1 MAKKPSPEKPAPSS
15 LLPGFQHLIPSAA
28 AAPLAAHIRPLFL
41 PDLVQQIARNKQI
54 DANRREQAHPAFRK
68 WAKDLK
74 QGVLQQLHETQVE
87 QDFNHVLLRGLG
99 YTTQSDVASD
109 QPWTLTPKWNVPGS
123 GEVDAAL
130 GKFRLD
136 ESGWLSGE
144 PLVMVELK
152 GAKVELDRKMPTR
165 NITPVQQV
173 WNYLNASESAQWAIV
188 CNYAEIRLY
197 SRQKSSNHV
206 HRVFLTELDDPDKFA
221 EFYAIFHADSLLGT
235 GMFAQNTGWLLRETG
250 ERQEKVSV
258 ELYREY
264 AERRVELIQE
274 LRAKGVTELDR
285 AIEVAQRLLDRI
297 LFIAFAEDRGLL
309 PDRNLLKHTAF
320 VRIAGLTAWQAFQL
334 LFRSIDKGD
343 SLNGIPKY
351 NGTLFKP
358 DPILDDLGF
367 ALDSVKWPQ
376 VFGMMGDFD
385 YRNEVTVDVLGR
397 IFERSITDIEEIK
410 AKSLDQHAATLADRR
425 RKPGRRKEQGVYY
438 TADYIVNYL
447 VSAALDPLW
456 EQARTDLAREHGV
469 DLSST
474 APPSGSFL
482 GAMLTWLDGVTL
494 CDPACGSGAF
504 LIAAYDW
511 FLNHR
516 LSLLDDLSHVE
527 PGDPDCAGSHDDWI
541 ERSAPLILQNNLYGV
556 DISPESVEIAQLSL
570 WIRTARPGQPLTDLS
585 AHIRCGNSVVDDP
598 TVDPKAFDWK
608 AQFPSVFERG
618 GFDAVVGNPPYVRH
632 HYVIPIKPYL
642 ERRYMS
648 YHGLGDLY
656 IYFFENALQQLK
668 PGGRLAFVV
677 TNKWMKA
684 NYGESIRRIL
694 SEDAWVEEIVDFG
707 HAKQFFTDVDVFP
720 CFLVVRKPTS
730 EETPP
735 ASRVCVI
742 PRDVVNIREIQKQ
755 ISASFS
761 AVRPTRLSR
770 EPWSLEIPQVQELLL
785 KIRHNGTALSEYSG
799 LHPLIGIMPGLSE
812 AYLVDNDNRNRLVL
826 RDPKCAK
833 LIKPYLRGQDL
844 RRWHPEW
851 AGLWMIAMGSSGDTE
866 WPWASMTDEAEAERV
881 LEKTYPSLH
890 SHFKSFEEP
899 LRKRFPQNIGRFWWE
914 VRTCQYWAAFDQ
926 PKMVYQ
932 DITWLPKFRS
942 AKAGMMVNSTIYFLP
957 LVDPWLLA
965 VLNSPAGWWYAFR
978 TAQHGKDE
986 ALRYFT
992 TFVESFPIPR
1002 PKRDAMDTYPSLV
1015 DELIGSSQKQQ
1026 TVCQEMLDWLRVQ
1039 HGIADPNNRIKD
1051 PLSLESD
1058 AFVIEIQKAR
1068 GSKNPLT
1075 AAGLRSLRDEY
1086 ARTIEPARFLAGETL
1101 QLEYQLHDLV
1111 NAAYGLTPEEV
1122 RLMWDTAPPRMPIPQ
1137 P

>member
-1 MAKKPSPEKPAPSS
+1 MAKKASPEKPAPSS

-136 ESGWLSGE
+136 ESGRLSGE

-152 GAKVELDRKMPTR
+152 GAKVDLDRKMPTR

-197 SRQKSSNHV
+197 SRQKSSNHL

-309 PDRNLLKHTAF
+309 PDRNLLNHTAS
-320 VRIAGLTAWQAFQL
+320 VRVAGLTAWQAFQL

-351 NGTLFKP
+351 NGNLFKP

-367 ALDSVKWPQ
+367 ALDSAKWPQ
-376 VFGMMGDFD
+376 VFVMMGEFD

-456 EQARTDLAREHGV
+456 EQARTDLAKEHGV

-482 GAMLTWLDGVTL
+482 SAMLTWLDGVTV

-504 LIAAYDW
+504 LITAYDW

-527 PGDPDCAGSHDDWI
+527 PGDPDCAGSRDDWI

-598 TVDPKAFDWK
+598 SVDPKAFDWK
-608 AQFPSVFERG
+608 PQFPSVFERG
-618 GFDAVVGNPPYVRH
+618 GFDAVVGNPPYVRQELLSL
-632 HYVIPIKPYL
+632 VKPYL
-642 ERRYMS
+642 QGHYRT
-648 YHGLGDLY
+648 YHGVADLY
-656 IYFFENALQQLK
+656 VYFYERGVEILK

-684 NYGESIRRIL
+684 GYGEPLRRFFG
-694 SEDAWVEEIVDFG
+694 EKTWVEQVVDFG
-707 HAKQFFTDVDVFP
+707 HAKQFFKDADVFP
-720 CFLVVRKPTS
+720 CFLVVRKPAP
-730 EETPP
+730 EDKP
-735 ASRVCVI
+735 ASAQVSII
-742 PRDVVNIREIQKQ
+742 PRDI
-755 ISASFS
+755 
-761 AVRPTRLSR
+761 VRVDQLPTLIKDHRTQVALDGLSGDA
-770 EPWSLEIPQVQELLL
+770 WSLEPGGVNDLIQ
-785 KIRHNGTALSEYSG
+785 KIRLVGVPLNQLIDSKPYRGILTGFNEAFLIDSSTRQV
-799 LHPLIGIMPGLSE
+799 LIGS
-812 AYLVDNDNRNRLVL
+812 
-826 RDPKCAK
+826 DPKAHD
-833 LIKPYLRGQDL
+833 LIKPFLRGQDID
-844 RRWHPEW
+844 RWSPDW
-851 AGLWMIAMGSSGDTE
+851 AGLWMIAIKSSADYR
-866 WPWASMTDEAEAERV
+866 WPWTDAGEDAEATFRES
-881 LEKTYPSLH
+881 YPSIYN
-890 SHFKSFEEP
+890 HFNGFRDSLVRRLDK
-899 LRKRFPQNIGRFWWE
+899 GRFWWE
-914 VRTCQYWAAFDQ
+914 LRSCAYWKEFDK
-926 PKMVYQ
+926 PKIVYQ
-932 DITWLPKFRS
+932 EIQFHPSFALDTKGRLCNAKVFLLP
-942 AKAGMMVNSTIYFLP
+942 VEDTYI
-957 LVDPWLLA
+957 LA
-965 VLNSPAGWWYAFR
+965 VLNSPLMWWHNWRYLP
-978 TAQHGKDE
+978 HMKDE
-986 ALRYFT
+986 ALT
-992 TFVESFPIPR
+992 PVSFLMDLLPIPQPSDGIR
-1002 PKRDAMDTYPSLV
+1002 SRVETTANRLLDLSRLELSAKRSV
-1015 DELIGSSQKQQ
+1015 
-1026 TVCQEMLDWLRVQ
+1026 LDWLRVEHSVTEPTAKLQ
-1039 HGIADPNNRIKD
+1039 EAHTLD
-1051 PLSLESD
+1051 SD
-1058 AFVIEIQKAR
+1058 AFVAEVQKGR
-1068 GSKNPLT
+1068 GKKNSLT

-1086 ARTIEPARFLAGETL
+1086 ARTIEPARLLVAEAL
-1101 QLEYQLHDLV
+1101 QLEHRLHDLV
-1111 NAAYGLTPEEV
+1111 NEAYGLTTEEV
-1122 RLMWDTAPPRMPIPQ
+1122 RLMWDTAPPRMPIGRPASV
-1137 P
+1137 